1 MPHIR
6 LEYTNNITIEFD
18 FNDLFQEV
26 HQVLNQV
33 AGIKIENC
41 KSRAICLTDFYAGN
55 GEKQGSFV
63 HLDVSFFEGRS
74 TLVKKEVGEKLLG
87 VLRKY
92 FKVAFAAYKLQIT
105 IELHEIDRAMYFKT
119 TSDNYHNQS

>member
-6 LEYTNNITIEFD
+6 LEYTNNITIEFE

-55 GEKQGSFV
+55 GEKKEAFV

-74 TLVKKEVGEKLLG
+74 TSDKKEVGEQLLG

-92 FKVAFAAYKLQIT
+92 FKVGFAVYKLQIT
-105 IELHEIDRAMYFKT
+105 IEVHEIDRAMYFKT
-119 TSDNYHNQS
+119 TSDTHLNES